1 MERITQIDKLSLLLS
16 GQVYVSCK
24 GHVLHTISRH
34 KFLDSPEWFRINS
47 DGTYQ
52 VSIIAV
58 QESRILIWDLD
69 KLKLLILKEPYLQSI
84 LDNILSKDVVKKL
97 IIITD
102 NYTNFISNIRNDN
115 VSP

>member
-16 GQVYVSCK
+16 GQVFVSCK
-24 GHVLHTISRH
+24 GHVLHTIGPN

-52 VSIIAV
+52 VSIMAV
-58 QESRILIWDLD
+58 QESRILIWNLD
-69 KLKLLILKEPYLQSI
+69 KLKSFIFKEPYLQSI
-84 LDNILSKDVVKKL
+84 LDNILGKDVVKKL
-97 IIITD
+97 TVVTD

-115 VSP
+115 VNP